1 MSNYKDIR
9 NQINTGDIVLF
20 SCRDNLVSIG
30 IQLMTQSKWSH
41 VGMVLKDYKKDIIY
55 LWESTTL
62 SNIKDAIDNIPK
74 KGVQLVLLSERIKY
88 YNGEIA
94 IRHLQGIKIDDDS
107 KEMQTLMKLREEL
120 KDKPFE
126 QNKFELIRA
135 AIDKFGSICKNKED
149 LSSVFCA
156 ELVAEAYQ
164 CMGLLDESEP
174 SNEYVPKDF
183 SEEGSLKL
191 LKGAYLGP
199 EIMIEKPIILPEQD
213 VVSVAA

>member
-1 MSNYKDIR
+1 MLTYADIR

-55 LWESTTL
+55 IWESTTL
-62 SNIKDAIDNIPK
+62 SNIKDVTDHTFK
-74 KGVQLVLLSERIKY
+74 KGVQLVLLSERIKR

-94 IRHLQGIKIDDDS
+94 IRHLQGFAINDDS
-107 KEMQTLMKLREEL
+107 KEMQELMKLRDEL

-126 QNKFELIRA
+126 QNKLELVRA

-149 LSSVFCA
+149 L
-156 ELVAEAYQ
+156 Y
-164 CMGLLDESEP
+164 P
-174 SNEYVPKDF
+174 
-183 SEEGSLKL
+183 
-191 LKGAYLGP
+191 
-199 EIMIEKPIILPEQD
+199 
-213 VVSVAA
+213 